1 MKKVKIKMSIID
13 GLGEECFIN
22 EVGTYNEKEK
32 TIIYKEENVS
42 VKIIMEDKIII
53 ERENQDY
60 SMKLIFEEQKVHNSS
75 YNIYKPKMV
84 LDLSVNTLIL
94 KRNVNSFYIKYKLV
108 INNEDMG
115 IFTVDFKWE
124 VQ

>member
-75 YNIYKPKMV
+75 YNIHNPKML

-115 IFTVDFKWE
+115 IFTVDLKWE
-124 VQ
+124 V

>member
-115 IFTVDFKWE
+115 IFTVDLKWE
-124 VQ
+124 V